1 MNDILVAK
9 KKKLTKGQSRR
20 VRSNQNKRLRRDK
33 DDVQWDE
40 TLLESAREG
49 LVITRFGQHADIED
63 PETGTIHRCN
73 LRRSIQSLVSGD
85 RVVWRPGVEALQG
98 IAGVVEAVHERE
110 SMLTRPDYYDG
121 VKAVAA
127 NVNRIIIVSAVL
139 PELSLN
145 IIDRYLIAAET
156 VGVEPLIV
164 LNKVD
169 LLDAENRQQVEQV
182 LSLYQDIGYQLRYVS
197 TDTGEGMDALKEDL
211 KGHVSI
217 FAGQSGVGKSS
228 MVNALMPE
236 VDAEIGDV
244 SENSG
249 LGTHTT
255 TAARL
260 YHFPEGGDLI
270 DSPGVRE
277 FGLWHLEP
285 EQVTEAFVEFRD
297 YLGGCKFR
305 DCKHGDDP
313 GCIIR
318 EAMEAGKISQE
329 RYDSYHKIIDSMS
342 ENVANRQ
349 FSRNKPD

>member
-1 MNDILVAK
+1 MAK
-9 KKKLTKGQSRR
+9 KKKLTQGQSRR
-20 VRSNQNKRLRRDK
+20 VRSNQNKRLDRAK
-33 DDVQWDE
+33 NEVQWDE
-40 TLLESAREG
+40 ALLENAREG
-49 LVITRFGQHADIED
+49 LVITRFGQHADVED
-63 PETGTIHRCN
+63 PQTGIIHRCN

-98 IAGVVEAVHERE
+98 IAGVVEAVHERK

-127 NVNRIIIVSAVL
+127 NVDRIVIVSSIL

-145 IIDRYLIAAET
+145 IIDRYIIAAET
-156 VGVEPLIV
+156 IGIKPLIV
-164 LNKVD
+164 VNKVD
-169 LLDAENRQQVEQV
+169 LLTPEQRVDVERKLTQ
-182 LSLYQDIGYQLRYVS
+182 YQNIGYSVRLVS
-197 TDTGEGMDALKEDL
+197 TDTGEGLDDL
-211 KGHVSI
+211 KVDLKDHVSI

-228 MVNALMPE
+228 MVNALMPDVE
-236 VDAEIGDV
+236 ADIGDV
-244 SENSG
+244 STNSG
-249 LGTHTT
+249 LGQHTT

-260 YHFPEGGDLI
+260 YHFADGGDLI

-285 EQVTEAFVEFRD
+285 EQITEAFVEFRQ

-305 DCKHGDDP
+305 DCKHGNDP

-318 EAMEAGKISQE
+318 EAVERGDISRE
-329 RYDSYHKIIDSMS
+329 RYNSYHKIIESMS

-349 FSRNKPD
+349 FSRNKPN

>member
-1 MNDILVAK
+1 MAK

>member
-1 MNDILVAK
+1 MAK

-20 VRSNQNKRLRRDK
+20 VRSNQNKRLTREK
-33 DDVQWDE
+33 DEIQWDE
-40 TLLESAREG
+40 SLLESAREG
-49 LVITRFGQHADIED
+49 LVITRFGQHADVED
-63 PETGTIHRCN
+63 PETGIIHRCN
-73 LRRSIQSLVSGD
+73 LRRSIKSLVSGD
-85 RVVWRPGVEALQG
+85 RVVWRPGVETLQG

-127 NVNRIIIVSAVL
+127 NVNQIIIVSAIL

-145 IIDRYLIAAET
+145 IIDRYLVAAET
-156 VGVEPLIV
+156 VGIEPLIV

-169 LLDAENRQQVEQV
+169 LLDQESRALIDGTLE
-182 LSLYQDIGYQLRYVS
+182 LYRSIGYQVRMVS
-197 TDTGEGMDALKEDL
+197 RETGEGLDQLKEDL
-211 KGHVSI
+211 KDRISI

-228 MVNALMPE
+228 LVNALMPE
-236 VDAEIGDV
+236 VEAEIGDV
-244 SENSG
+244 SETSG
-249 LGTHTT
+249 LGQHTT

-277 FGLWHLEP
+277 FGLWHLDA
-285 EQVTEAFVEFRD
+285 EQVTKAFVEFRD
-297 YLGGCKFR
+297 FLGGCKFR

-313 GCIIR
+313 GCLIR
-318 EAMEAGKISQE
+318 EAVEEGKISKE
-329 RYDSYHKIIDSMS
+329 RFDSYHRIIESMS
-342 ENVANRQ
+342 ENIANRQ

>member
-1 MNDILVAK
+1 MAK

-20 VRSNQNKRLRRDK
+20 VRSNQNKRLKREK
-33 DDVQWDE
+33 DDIQWDE

-49 LVITRFGQHADIED
+49 LVITRFGQHADVED
-63 PETGTIHRCN
+63 PETGIIHRCN

-127 NVNRIIIVSAVL
+127 NVNQIIIVSAVL

-156 VGVEPLIV
+156 VGIPPLIV

-169 LLDAENRQQVEQV
+169 LLEADDRKQVEDT
-182 LSLYQDIGYQLRYVS
+182 LSLYQEIGYEVRLVS
-197 TDTGEGMDALKEDL
+197 SETGEGLDGLREDL
-211 KGHVSI
+211 KGHISI

-228 MVNALMPE
+228 LVNSLMPE
-236 VDAEIGDV
+236 VDAEVGDV

-249 LGTHTT
+249 LGQHTT

-260 YHFPEGGDLI
+260 YHFPDGGDLV

-305 DCKHGDDP
+305 DCKHGNDP

-318 EAMEAGKISQE
+318 EAVEEGKIHQA

>member
-1 MNDILVAK
+1 M
-9 KKKLTKGQSRR
+9 
-20 VRSNQNKRLRRDK
+20 RSNQNKRLKREK

-63 PETGTIHRCN
+63 PETGIIHRCN

-127 NVNRIIIVSAVL
+127 NVNQIIIVSAVL

-156 VGVEPLIV
+156 VGIPPLIV

-169 LLDAENRQQVEQV
+169 LLETEDRKQVEET
-182 LSLYQDIGYQLRYVS
+182 LALYQEIGYEVRLVS
-197 TDTGEGMDALKEDL
+197 SETGEGLDGLREDL
-211 KGHVSI
+211 KGHISI

-228 MVNALMPE
+228 LVNSLMPE
-236 VDAEIGDV
+236 VDAEVGDV

-249 LGTHTT
+249 LGQHTT

-260 YHFPEGGDLI
+260 YHFPDGGDLI

-285 EQVTEAFVEFRD
+285 EQVTEAFVEFRE

-305 DCKHGDDP
+305 DCKHGNDP

-318 EAMEAGKISQE
+318 EAVEEGKIHQA

>member
-1 MNDILVAK
+1 MAK

-20 VRSNQNKRLRRDK
+20 VRSNQNKRLTREK
-33 DDVQWDE
+33 ADVQWDE
-40 TLLESAREG
+40 SLLESAREG
-49 LVITRFGQHADIED
+49 LVITRFGQHADVED
-63 PETGTIHRCN
+63 PQTGVIHRCN

-85 RVVWRPGVEALQG
+85 RVVWRPGVETLQG

-127 NVNRIIIVSAVL
+127 NVNRIIIVSSVL

-156 VGVEPLIV
+156 VGIEPLIV
-164 LNKVD
+164 LNKID
-169 LLDAENRQQVEQV
+169 LLSPEERSRVEDL
-182 LSLYQDIGYQLRYVS
+182 LSLYENIGYQIRYVS
-197 TDTGEGMDALKEDL
+197 TNTDEGMAALKEDL
-211 KGHVSI
+211 KDHVSI

-244 SENSG
+244 SETSG
-249 LGTHTT
+249 LGQHTT

-260 YHFPEGGDLI
+260 YHFPDGGDLI

-313 GCIIR
+313 GCLIR
-318 EAMEAGKISQE
+318 EAVEDGKIRRE
-329 RYDSYHKIIDSMS
+329 RYDSYHRIIDSMS

-349 FSRNKPD
+349 FSRNKPE

>member
-1 MNDILVAK
+1 M
-9 KKKLTKGQSRR
+9 
-20 VRSNQNKRLRRDK
+20 RSNQNKRLKREK
-33 DDVQWDE
+33 DDIQWDE

-63 PETGTIHRCN
+63 PETGIIHRCN

-127 NVNRIIIVSAVL
+127 NVNQIIIVSAVL

-156 VGVEPLIV
+156 VGIPPLIV

-169 LLDAENRQQVEQV
+169 LLEAEDRKQVEET
-182 LSLYQDIGYQLRYVS
+182 LSLYKEIGYEVRLVS
-197 TDTGEGMDALKEDL
+197 SETGEGLDGLRDDL
-211 KGHVSI
+211 KGHISI

-228 MVNALMPE
+228 LVNSLMPE

-249 LGTHTT
+249 LGQHTT

-285 EQVTEAFVEFRD
+285 EQVTEAFIEFRD

-305 DCKHGDDP
+305 DCKHGNDP

-318 EAMEAGKISQE
+318 EAVEEGKIHQA

>member
-1 MNDILVAK
+1 M
-9 KKKLTKGQSRR
+9 
-20 VRSNQNKRLRRDK
+20 RSNQNKRLKREK
-33 DDVQWDE
+33 DDIQWDE

-49 LVITRFGQHADIED
+49 LVITRFGQHADVED
-63 PETGTIHRCN
+63 PETGIIHRCN

-98 IAGVVEAVHERE
+98 INGVVEAVHERE

-127 NVNRIIIVSAVL
+127 NVNQIIIVSAVL

-156 VGVEPLIV
+156 VGIPPLIV

-169 LLDAENRQQVEQV
+169 LLEAEDRKQVEDT
-182 LSLYQDIGYQLRYVS
+182 LSLYQEIGYEVRMVS
-197 TDTGEGMDALKEDL
+197 SDTGEGLDGLREDL
-211 KGHVSI
+211 KGHISI

-228 MVNALMPE
+228 LVNSLMPE
-236 VDAEIGDV
+236 VDAEVGDV

-249 LGTHTT
+249 LGQHTT

-260 YHFPEGGDLI
+260 YHFPDGGDLI

-285 EQVTEAFVEFRD
+285 DQVTEAFVEFRD

-305 DCKHGDDP
+305 DCKHGNDP

-318 EAMEAGKISQE
+318 EAVEEGKIHQA

>member
-1 MNDILVAK
+1 VAK

-20 VRSNQNKRLRRDK
+20 VRSNQNKRLRREK

-98 IAGVVEAVHERE
+98 ITGVVEAVHERE

-156 VGVEPLIV
+156 VGIKPLIV

-169 LLDAENRQQVEQV
+169 LLDAESRSQVEKT
-182 LSLYQDIGYQLRYVS
+182 LSLYQDIGYELRYVS
-197 TDTGEGMDALKEDL
+197 SDTGEGMEDL
-211 KGHVSI
+211 KDDLKDHVNI

-228 MVNALMPE
+228 MVNSLMPE

-260 YHFPEGGDLI
+260 YHFPGGGDLI

-285 EQVTEAFVEFRD
+285 EQVTEAFVEFRE

-305 DCKHGDDP
+305 DCKHGNDP

-318 EAMEAGKISQE
+318 EAMEEGKISRE

-342 ENVANRQ
+342 ENIANRQ

>member
-1 MNDILVAK
+1 MAK

-20 VRSNQNKRLRRDK
+20 VRSNQNKRLRREK

-40 TLLESAREG
+40 ALLESAREG

-63 PETGTIHRCN
+63 PETGIIHRCN

-169 LLDAENRQQVEQV
+169 LLDNENRKRVEKI
-182 LSLYQDIGYQLRYVS
+182 LSLYQDIGYELRFVS
-197 TDTGEGMDALKEDL
+197 TNTGEGMEQLKDDL
-211 KGHVSI
+211 KGHISI

-277 FGLWHLEP
+277 FGLWHLDA
-285 EQVTEAFVEFRD
+285 EQVTEAFIEFRD

-318 EAMEAGKISQE
+318 EAMEEGKISRE
-329 RYDSYHKIIDSMS
+329 RFESYHKIIESMS

>member
-1 MNDILVAK
+1 MAK
-9 KKKLTKGQSRR
+9 KKKLTQGQSRR
-20 VRSNQNKRLRRDK
+20 VRSNQNKRLDRAK
-33 DDVQWDE
+33 NEVQWDE
-40 TLLESAREG
+40 ALLENAREG
-49 LVITRFGQHADIED
+49 LVITRFGQHADVED
-63 PETGTIHRCN
+63 PQTGIIHRCN

-98 IAGVVEAVHERE
+98 IAGVVEAVHDRK

-127 NVNRIIIVSAVL
+127 NVDRIVIVSSIL

-145 IIDRYLIAAET
+145 IIDRYIIAAET
-156 VGVEPLIV
+156 IGIKPLIV
-164 LNKVD
+164 VNKVD
-169 LLDAENRQQVEQV
+169 LLTPEQRVDVEHKLTQ
-182 LSLYQDIGYQLRYVS
+182 YQNIGYSVRLVS
-197 TDTGEGMDALKEDL
+197 TDTGEGLDDL
-211 KGHVSI
+211 KVDLKDHVSI

-228 MVNALMPE
+228 MVNALMPDVE
-236 VDAEIGDV
+236 ADIGDV
-244 SENSG
+244 STNSG
-249 LGTHTT
+249 LGQHTT

-260 YHFPEGGDLI
+260 YHFADGGDLI

-285 EQVTEAFVEFRD
+285 EQITEAFVEFRQ

-305 DCKHGDDP
+305 DCKHGNDP

-318 EAMEAGKISQE
+318 EAVERGDISRE
-329 RYDSYHKIIDSMS
+329 RYNSYHKIIESMS

-349 FSRNKPD
+349 FSRNKPN

>member
-1 MNDILVAK
+1 VAK
-9 KKKLTKGQSRR
+9 KKKLTQGQSRR
-20 VRSNQNKRLRRDK
+20 VRSNQNKRLDRAK
-33 DDVQWDE
+33 NEVQWDE
-40 TLLESAREG
+40 ALLENAREG
-49 LVITRFGQHADIED
+49 LVITRFGQHADVED
-63 PETGTIHRCN
+63 PQTGIIHRCN

-98 IAGVVEAVHERE
+98 IAGVVEAVHERK

-127 NVNRIIIVSAVL
+127 NVDRIVIVSSIL

-145 IIDRYLIAAET
+145 IIDRYIIAAET
-156 VGVEPLIV
+156 IGIKPLIV
-164 LNKVD
+164 VNKVD
-169 LLDAENRQQVEQV
+169 LLTPEQRVDVERKLTQ
-182 LSLYQDIGYQLRYVS
+182 YQNIGYSVRLVS
-197 TDTGEGMDALKEDL
+197 TDTGEGLDDL
-211 KGHVSI
+211 KVDLKDHVSI

-228 MVNALMPE
+228 MVNALMPDVE
-236 VDAEIGDV
+236 ADIGDV
-244 SENSG
+244 STNSG
-249 LGTHTT
+249 LGQHTT

-260 YHFPEGGDLI
+260 YHFADGGDLI

-285 EQVTEAFVEFRD
+285 EQITEAFVEFRQ

-305 DCKHGDDP
+305 DCKHGNDP

-318 EAMEAGKISQE
+318 EAVERGDISRE
-329 RYDSYHKIIDSMS
+329 RYNSYHKIIESMS

-349 FSRNKPD
+349 FSRNKPN

>member
-1 MNDILVAK
+1 MAK
-9 KKKLTKGQSRR
+9 KKKLTQGQSRR
-20 VRSNQNKRLRRDK
+20 VRSNQNKRLDRAK
-33 DDVQWDE
+33 NEVQWDE
-40 TLLESAREG
+40 ALLENAREG
-49 LVITRFGQHADIED
+49 LVITRFGQHADVED
-63 PETGTIHRCN
+63 PQTGIIHRCN

-98 IAGVVEAVHERE
+98 IAGVVEAVHERK

-127 NVNRIIIVSAVL
+127 NVDRIVIVSSIL

-145 IIDRYLIAAET
+145 IIDRYIIAAET
-156 VGVEPLIV
+156 IGIKPLIV
-164 LNKVD
+164 VNKVD
-169 LLDAENRQQVEQV
+169 LLTPEQRVDVERKLTQ
-182 LSLYQDIGYQLRYVS
+182 YQNIGYSVRLVS
-197 TDTGEGMDALKEDL
+197 TDTGEGLDDL
-211 KGHVSI
+211 KVDLQDHVSI

-236 VDAEIGDV
+236 VEADIGDV
-244 SENSG
+244 STNSG
-249 LGTHTT
+249 LGQHTT

-260 YHFPEGGDLI
+260 YHFADGGDLI

-285 EQVTEAFVEFRD
+285 EQITEAFVEFRQ

-305 DCKHGDDP
+305 DCKHGNDP

-318 EAMEAGKISQE
+318 EAVERGDISRD
-329 RYDSYHKIIDSMS
+329 RYNSYHKIIESMS

-349 FSRNKPD
+349 FSRNKPN

>member
-1 MNDILVAK
+1 MAK

-169 LLDAENRQQVEQV
+169 LLDTENRQQVEQV

-197 TDTGEGMDALKEDL
+197 TDTGEGMDVLKEDL

-285 EQVTEAFVEFRD
+285 EQVTEAFVEFRE

>member
-1 MNDILVAK
+1 MAK
-9 KKKLTKGQSRR
+9 QKKLTKGQSRR
-20 VRSNQNKRLRRDK
+20 VRSNQNKRLQREK
-33 DDVQWDE
+33 NEVQWDE
-40 TLLESAREG
+40 SLLESAREG
-49 LVITRFGQHADIED
+49 LVITRFGQHADVED
-63 PETGTIHRCN
+63 PETGIIHRCN

-85 RVVWRPGVEALQG
+85 RVVWRPGVETLHG
-98 IAGVVEAVHERE
+98 ISGVVEAVHDRE

-127 NVNRIIIVSAVL
+127 NVNQIVIVSAIL

-156 VGVEPLIV
+156 VGIKPLIV
-164 LNKVD
+164 LNKID
-169 LLDAENRQQVEQV
+169 LLDAPTRASVEDT
-182 LSLYQDIGYQLRYVS
+182 LSLYGKIGYQVRLVS
-197 TDTGEGMDALKEDL
+197 SDTGEGMDVLKSDL
-211 KGHVSI
+211 KDHVNI

-228 MVNALMPE
+228 MVNSLMPE

-249 LGTHTT
+249 LGQHTT

-285 EQVTEAFVEFRD
+285 EQVTEAFVEFSD

-318 EAMEAGKISQE
+318 EAVEEGKISRE
-329 RYDSYHKIIDSMS
+329 RYNSYHRIIESMS

>member
-1 MNDILVAK
+1 MAK

-20 VRSNQNKRLRRDK
+20 VRSNQNKRLKREK

-63 PETGTIHRCN
+63 PETGIIHRCN

-127 NVNRIIIVSAVL
+127 NVNQIIIVSAVL

-156 VGVEPLIV
+156 VGIPPLIV

-169 LLDAENRQQVEQV
+169 LLETEDRKQVEET
-182 LSLYQDIGYQLRYVS
+182 LALYQEIGYEVRLVS
-197 TDTGEGMDALKEDL
+197 SETGEGLDGLREDL
-211 KGHVSI
+211 KGHISI

-228 MVNALMPE
+228 LVNSLMPE
-236 VDAEIGDV
+236 VDAEVGDV

-249 LGTHTT
+249 LGQHTT

-260 YHFPEGGDLI
+260 YHFPDGGDLI

-285 EQVTEAFVEFRD
+285 EQVTEAFVEFRE

-305 DCKHGDDP
+305 DCKHGNDP

-318 EAMEAGKISQE
+318 EAVEEGKIHQA

>member
-1 MNDILVAK
+1 MAK

-20 VRSNQNKRLRRDK
+20 VRSNQNKRLRREK

-40 TLLESAREG
+40 ALLASAREG
-49 LVITRFGQHADIED
+49 LVITRFGQHADVED
-63 PETGTIHRCN
+63 PETGIIHRCN

-127 NVNRIIIVSAVL
+127 NVNRIIIVSSVL

-169 LLDAENRQQVEQV
+169 LLSPEARTDVEKQ
-182 LSLYQDIGYQLRYVS
+182 LSLYEEIGYQIRYVS
-197 TDTGEGMDALKEDL
+197 TTTGEGMATLRDDL
-211 KGHVSI
+211 KDHISI

-236 VDAEIGDV
+236 VDADIGDV
-244 SENSG
+244 SETSG
-249 LGTHTT
+249 LGQHTT

-260 YHFPEGGDLI
+260 YHFPDGGDLI

-285 EQVTEAFVEFRD
+285 EQVTEAFIEFRD

-313 GCIIR
+313 GCLIR
-318 EAMEAGKISQE
+318 EAVEDGKIRRE
-329 RYDSYHKIIDSMS
+329 RYESYHRIIDSMS

-349 FSRNKPD
+349 FSRNKPE

>member
-1 MNDILVAK
+1 MAK

-169 LLDAENRQQVEQV
+169 LLDTENRQQVEQV

-211 KGHVSI
+211 KDHVSI

-342 ENVANRQ
+342 ENIANRQ

>member
-1 MNDILVAK
+1 M
-9 KKKLTKGQSRR
+9 
-20 VRSNQNKRLRRDK
+20 RSNQNKRLRRDK

-40 TLLESAREG
+40 ALLESAREG
-49 LVITRFGQHADIED
+49 LVITRFGQHADVED
-63 PETGTIHRCN
+63 PETGIIHRCN

-127 NVNRIIIVSAVL
+127 NVNRIIIVSAVV

-156 VGVEPLIV
+156 VGIEPLIV

-169 LLDAENRQQVEQV
+169 LLDDENRQQVEQT
-182 LSLYQDIGYQLRYVS
+182 LSLYQDIGYQLRFVS
-197 TDTGEGMDALKEDL
+197 TDTGEGMDQLKEDL
-211 KGHVSI
+211 KDHVTI

-249 LGTHTT
+249 LGQHTT

-285 EQVTEAFVEFRD
+285 EQVTEAFVEFRE

-305 DCKHGDDP
+305 DCKHGNDP
-313 GCIIR
+313 GCLIR
-318 EAMEAGKISQE
+318 EAVEEGKISQE
-329 RYDSYHKIIDSMS
+329 RYESYHRIIESMS

-349 FSRNKPD
+349 FSRNKPE

>member
-1 MNDILVAK
+1 MAK

-20 VRSNQNKRLRRDK
+20 VRSNQNKRLNRGAEE
-33 DDVQWDE
+33 VQWDE
-40 TLLESAREG
+40 ALLENAREG

-63 PETGTIHRCN
+63 PQTGDIHRCN

-85 RVVWRPGVEALQG
+85 RVVWRPGVETLQG
-98 IAGVVEAVHERE
+98 IAGVVEAVHERT
-110 SMLTRPDYYDG
+110 SVLTRPDYYDG
-121 VKAVAA
+121 VKPVAA
-127 NVNRIIIVSAVL
+127 NVDRIIIVSSVL

-145 IIDRYLIAAET
+145 IIDRYLVASET
-156 VGVEPLIV
+156 VDIEPLIV

-169 LLDAENRQQVEQV
+169 LLDDASRTQVEET
-182 LSLYQDIGYQLRYVS
+182 LALYRAIGYEVRYVS
-197 TDTGEGMDALKEDL
+197 TVTGEGLDALKADL
-211 KGHVSI
+211 KGHISI

-228 MVNALMPE
+228 LVNALMPE
-236 VDAEIGDV
+236 VEAEIGAV

-249 LGTHTT
+249 LGQHTT

-260 YHFPEGGDLI
+260 YHFAEGGDLI

-285 EQVTEAFVEFRD
+285 EQVTKAFVEFRD

-305 DCKHGDDP
+305 DCKHKDDP
-313 GCIIR
+313 GCLLR
-318 EAMEAGKISQE
+318 EALAEGKISQT
-329 RYDSYHKIIDSMS
+329 RFDSYHKIIDSMS

-349 FSRNKPD
+349 FSRNKQN